1 MRRIVIIGGGF
12 SGSSAAVQLV
22 RRSPVALDI
31 TIVEPRARVG
41 GGLAYSTD
49 EPEHRL
55 NGQPGMHSLDPAA
68 PAMFARWCDARDAC
82 AADPASRIA
91 NGTAFMRRSLFRA
104 FLEQTVTGH
113 AAWPTGSSI
122 RHVMDRAIDVVPGER
137 TMTVVTAGGA
147 RLESEVAVLA
157 PGHTRARLPA
167 PFAADHARHAR
178 VIADP
183 LAAAR
188 LPAVPADDRVLVL
201 GSGLT
206 AYDIVSTL
214 LAAGHRGAID
224 VVSRRGLRP
233 RPQRPPP
240 VPGLAPLPP
249 MLERVAA
256 TPEAFILGA
265 GDPPKLRSL
274 LRALRRR
281 IAAAAAA
288 GESWDGPFDHLRDMA
303 GQVWPKLSSTE
314 KRRFFRQL
322 RPWYDVHRFRVAPQ
336 NAALVEHAE
345 RSGQVR
351 FRAAGVV
358 RVESG
363 DDDAVIRI
371 GLRARGGAHVDEATF
386 DRVIN
391 CTGVDAAPPG
401 GVPLY
406 AALLRRGLACLDP
419 SGVGLAVDAHCRMLG
434 ADGHASARL
443 RLIGPPTLGARGDPL
458 GSAFI
463 AIRIHHMLPDVLD
476 ALGALGMGA

>member
-22 RRSPVALDI
+22 RRSPAALDI
-31 TIVEPRARVG
+31 TIVEPRAHVG

-55 NGQPGMHSLDPAA
+55 NGQPGMHSLDPTD
-68 PAMFARWCDARDAC
+68 PAMFSRWCDARDAC
-82 AADPASRIA
+82 AADAGARLA
-91 NGTAFMRRSLFRA
+91 DGTTFMRRSLFRA
-104 FLEQTVTGH
+104 FLEETVAGH

-122 RHVMDRAIDVVPGER
+122 RHVVDHAIDIVPRGR
-137 TMTVVTAGGA
+137 TMSVVTAGGA
-147 RLESEVAVLA
+147 ALESDLVVLA
-157 PGHTRARLPA
+157 TGHTRARLPA

-178 VIADP
+178 VIVDP

-240 VPGLAPLPP
+240 APGLAPPPP

-256 TPEAFILGA
+256 APEAFIRGA
-265 GDPPKLRSL
+265 CNPPTVRAL

-281 IAAAAAA
+281 IDEVTRA
-288 GESWDGPFDHLRDMA
+288 GDTWDDPFDHLRDMA
-303 GQVWPKLSSTE
+303 GQVWPALPTAE

-336 NAALVEHAE
+336 NAAIVSQAE
-345 RSGQVR
+345 RRGQVR
-351 FRAAGVV
+351 FRAAGVTGV
-358 RVESG
+358 VPG
-363 DDDAVIRI
+363 DDGAAIRVA
-371 GLRARGGAHVDEATF
+371 LRPRGADRVQELAF
-386 DRVIN
+386 DRIIN
-391 CTGVDAAPPG
+391 CTGVDAAHPG
-401 GVPLY
+401 GVALR
-406 AALLRRGLACLDP
+406 AALLRRGLVGPDP
-419 SGVGLAVDAHCRMLG
+419 SGTGLAVDAHGRALQP
-434 ADGHASARL
+434 DGRAAARL
-443 RLIGPPTLGARGDPL
+443 RIIGPPTLGAHGDPL

-463 AIRIHHMLPDVLD
+463 AIRIHRMLPDVLD
-476 ALGALGMGA
+476 ALGTGT